1 MSAFSLA
8 RRASVTCGTSRS
20 NRSPSA
26 VSISR
31 RLGEPEQRTRR
42 GAMCALYHVRSGG
55 GPRENRSPGPGGQG
69 TLGGMQAQDLL
80 RELKRTVDELAVLN
94 EIGKALTSSLDVG
107 EVMHVIL
114 AKVSELLRPR
124 NWSLLLRDPQ
134 TGELY
139 FKAAVGAGSDMLHH
153 LRIRKGEGI
162 AGWVAENNKPLLV
175 PDVHKDPRFAARFDK
190 TSRFQTKAILC
201 VPLAFKGR
209 VLGVI
214 ELVNGE
220 GDGPFSEE
228 DLRILA
234 TVAEFGAAAIEN
246 AQNFQKVQELTVL
259 DDHTGLFNSR
269 HLRRTLEQE
278 IVRATRF
285 GHPVSLVFFD
295 LDRFKQV
302 NDTHGHQAG
311 SRVLAEVGKLLL
323 GTLRS
328 TDVPVRYGGDE
339 FILLLPET
347 SRDQA
352 VDAAN
357 RIRVEIA
364 RWKFLAEE
372 PYGPLQITASLGVA
386 SFPDD
391 ARVPE
396 ELLRRADDAMY
407 RVKAERRDGVAAAL
421 PQQAA
426 PREQTLTRGVS
437 S

>member
-1 MSAFSLA
+1 
-8 RRASVTCGTSRS
+8 
-20 NRSPSA
+20 
-26 VSISR
+26 
-31 RLGEPEQRTRR
+31 
-42 GAMCALYHVRSGG
+42 MCALYHVRSRG
-55 GPRENRSPGPGGQG
+55 GPRENGTATPGGHG
-69 TLGGMQAQDLL
+69 TLGGMQGQDLL
-80 RELKRTVDELAVLN
+80 RQLKRTVDELAVLN

-124 NWSLLLRDPQ
+124 NWSLLLRDPLS
-134 TGELY
+134 GELY
-139 FKAAVGAGSDMLHH
+139 FKAAVGAGSDMLLH
-153 LRIRKGEGI
+153 LRLRKGEGI

-175 PDVHKDPRFAARFDK
+175 PDVHEDPRFAARFDK

-220 GDGPFSEE
+220 GDGPFGEE
-228 DLRILA
+228 DLRTLS
-234 TVAEFGAAAIEN
+234 TVAEFGAIAIEN
-246 AQNFQKVQELTVL
+246 AQNFQKVQELTVQ

-339 FILLLPET
+339 FVLLLPET
-347 SRDQA
+347 SKDQA
-352 VDAAN
+352 VDAAS
-357 RIRVEIA
+357 RIRTEIA
-364 RWKFLAEE
+364 GTQFLQNE
-372 PYGPLQITASLGVA
+372 PYGPIRITASLGVA
-386 SFPDD
+386 TFPDD
-391 ARVPE
+391 AQSPE
-396 ELLRRADDAMY
+396 ALIARADAAMY
-407 RVKAERRDGVAAAL
+407 LVKQGRRDGVLAAL
-421 PQQAA
+421 PAA
-426 PREQTLTRGVS
+426 LPSVGRKSEPSVARNGSAPVGVS
-437 S
+437 SEP

>member
-1 MSAFSLA
+1 MQ
-8 RRASVTCGTSRS
+8 
-20 NRSPSA
+20 
-26 VSISR
+26 
-31 RLGEPEQRTRR
+31 PE
-42 GAMCALYHVRSGG
+42 
-55 GPRENRSPGPGGQG
+55 
-69 TLGGMQAQDLL
+69 DLL

-107 EVMHVIL
+107 EVMHIIL

-124 NWSLLLRDPQ
+124 NRSLLLRDPQ

-139 FKAAVGAGSDMLHH
+139 FKAAVGAGSDMLLH
-153 LRIRKGEGI
+153 LRVRKGEGI

-175 PDVHKDPRFAARFDK
+175 PDVHADPRFASRFDK
-190 TSRFQTKAILC
+190 TSRFKTKAILC

-220 GDGPFSEE
+220 GDGPFHEE

-234 TVAEFGAAAIEN
+234 TVAEFSAIAIEN
-246 AQNFQKVQELTVL
+246 AQNFQKVQELTIL

-278 IVRATRF
+278 IVRAIRF

-323 GTLRS
+323 HTLRA
-328 TDVPVRYGGDE
+328 TDIPVRYGGDE
-339 FILLLPET
+339 FVLLLPET
-347 SRDQA
+347 SKDQA
-352 VDAAN
+352 IEAAD
-357 RIRVEIA
+357 RIRCEIA
-364 RWKFLAEE
+364 ENHFLAEAD
-372 PYGPLQITASLGVA
+372 YGPVRITASMGVA
-386 SFPDD
+386 TFPDD
-391 ARVPE
+391 GQTPE
-396 ELLRRADDAMY
+396 ALIARADAAMY
-407 RVKAERRDGVAAAL
+407 LVKQGRRNGVLGAPPPAL
-421 PQQAA
+421 PPARPSPEKAA
-426 PREQTLTRGVS
+426 HVETSPARNGTSPVGVS
-437 S
+437 SEP

>member
-1 MSAFSLA
+1 VEG
-8 RRASVTCGTSRS
+8 R
-20 NRSPSA
+20 
-26 VSISR
+26 
-31 RLGEPEQRTRR
+31 
-42 GAMCALYHVRSGG
+42 
-55 GPRENRSPGPGGQG
+55 
-69 TLGGMQAQDLL
+69 DLL
-80 RELKRTVDELAVLN
+80 RQLKRTVDELAVLN

-134 TGELY
+134 SGELF
-139 FKAAVGAGSDMLHH
+139 FKAAVGSGSDMLLH
-153 LRIRKGEGI
+153 LRLRKGEGI

-175 PDVHKDPRFAARFDK
+175 PDVHADPRFAGRFDK
-190 TSRFQTKAILC
+190 TSRFQTQAILC
-201 VPLAFKGR
+201 VPLTFKGR

-214 ELVNGE
+214 ELVNGQ
-220 GDGPFSEE
+220 GDGPFGEE
-228 DLRILA
+228 DLRILM
-234 TVAEFGAAAIEN
+234 TVAEFSAIAIEN

-339 FILLLPET
+339 FVLLLPET
-347 SRDQA
+347 SKDQA

-357 RIRVEIA
+357 RIRAEIA
-364 RWKFLAEE
+364 SAGFLADASF
-372 PYGPLQITASLGVA
+372 GPVRITASLGVA
-386 SFPDD
+386 TFPDD
-391 ARVPE
+391 AQTPE
-396 ELLRRADDAMY
+396 ALIARADAAMY
-407 RVKAERRDGVAAAL
+407 LVKQGRRDGVLAAAPVAPL
-421 PQQAA
+421 PAA
-426 PREQTLTRGVS
+426 RTTEPSVARNGSSSVGVS
-437 S
+437 SEP

>member
-1 MSAFSLA
+1 
-8 RRASVTCGTSRS
+8 
-20 NRSPSA
+20 
-26 VSISR
+26 
-31 RLGEPEQRTRR
+31 
-42 GAMCALYHVRSGG
+42 
-55 GPRENRSPGPGGQG
+55 
-69 TLGGMQAQDLL
+69 MQTQDLL

-139 FKAAVGAGSDMLHH
+139 FKTAVGAGSDMLLH
-153 LRIRKGEGI
+153 LRLRKGEGI

-175 PDVHKDPRFAARFDK
+175 PDVHADPRFATRFDK

-220 GDGPFSEE
+220 GDSPFDEE
-228 DLRILA
+228 ALRILS
-234 TVAEFGAAAIEN
+234 TVAEFSAIAIEN

-269 HLRRTLEQE
+269 HLRRTLDQE
-278 IVRATRF
+278 IVRAIRF

-302 NDTHGHQAG
+302 NDSHGHQAG
-311 SRVLAEVGKLLL
+311 SRVLAEVGRLLL
-323 GTLRS
+323 ATLRS

-339 FILLLPET
+339 FVLLLPET
-347 SRDQA
+347 SKDQA
-352 VDAAN
+352 VEAAN

-364 RWKFLAEE
+364 ENRFLAEADF
-372 PYGPLQITASLGVA
+372 GPVRITASMGVA
-386 SFPDD
+386 TFPDD
-391 ARVPE
+391 AQTPE
-396 ELLRRADDAMY
+396 SLLSRADEAMY
-407 RVKAERRDGVAAAL
+407 LVKQGRRNGVLGATPPAL
-421 PQQAA
+421 PPAVRPVETGGPSVESDA
-426 PREQTLTRGVS
+426 LRNGCSPVGVS
-437 S
+437 SEP

>member
-1 MSAFSLA
+1 M
-8 RRASVTCGTSRS
+8 
-20 NRSPSA
+20 
-26 VSISR
+26 
-31 RLGEPEQRTRR
+31 
-42 GAMCALYHVRSGG
+42 
-55 GPRENRSPGPGGQG
+55 QG
-69 TLGGMQAQDLL
+69 RDLL

-139 FKAAVGAGSDMLHH
+139 FKAAVGAGSDMLLH
-153 LRIRKGEGI
+153 LRLRKGEGI
-162 AGWVAENNKPLLV
+162 AGWVAENNRPLLV
-175 PDVHKDPRFAARFDK
+175 ADVHADPRFASRFDK
-190 TSRFQTKAILC
+190 TSRFQTKTILC
-201 VPLAFKGR
+201 VPLTFKGR

-220 GDGPFSEE
+220 GDGPFGEE

-234 TVAEFGAAAIEN
+234 TVAEFSAIAIEN

-302 NDTHGHQAG
+302 NDSHGHQAG

-339 FILLLPET
+339 FVLLLPET
-347 SRDQA
+347 SKDQA
-352 VDAAN
+352 VEAAN
-357 RIRVEIA
+357 RIRSEIA
-364 RWKFLAEE
+364 GAQFLADA
-372 PYGPLQITASLGVA
+372 PFGPVRITASLGVA
-386 SFPDD
+386 TFPDD
-391 ARVPE
+391 AQTPE
-396 ELLRRADDAMY
+396 ALIARADTAMY
-407 RVKAERRDGVAAAL
+407 VVKQGRRDGVLAAAPTAL
-421 PQQAA
+421 PAA
-426 PREQTLTRGVS
+426 PRAAEASVARNGSSPVGVS
-437 S
+437 SEP